1 MSGINGDM
9 DSYLRK
15 RKSNGLFSFGSGSP
29 SGNSGPSWWSGILSG
44 KQPRDENLNTVE
56 RGQLDAMEN
65 EMRARKDEIEHVKEY
80 EDELEEQQEREV
92 GLYHRLRRFFG
103 GSSEPRDEDDAA
115 FAAVQAAE
123 AAQNALNTP
132 DIQADFRALAQIQMH
147 WLGRMPTRVMQ
158 EFKESEDFVKLT
170 EILQR
175 RGVAKKKTE

>member
-1 MSGINGDM
+1 MSRINGDM

-15 RKSNGLFSFGSGSP
+15 RKSSGLFSFGSSSP
-29 SGNSGPSWWSGILSG
+29 STNNGPSWWSGILSG
-44 KQPRDENLNTVE
+44 KPSHDESLNTVE
-56 RGQLDAMEN
+56 RGKLDAMEQ
-65 EMRARKDEIEHVKEY
+65 EMQARKSEIEHVKEY

-103 GSSEPRDEDDAA
+103 GAAAPVDEEDAA